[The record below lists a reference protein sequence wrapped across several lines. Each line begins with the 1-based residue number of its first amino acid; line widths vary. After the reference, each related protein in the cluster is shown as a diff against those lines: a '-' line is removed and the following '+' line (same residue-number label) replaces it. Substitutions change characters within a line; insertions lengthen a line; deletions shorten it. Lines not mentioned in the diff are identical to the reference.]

1 MALRVLG
8 VQPRGGALLDQLLV
22 AALHGAVAL
31 PEMDGVAVQV
41 GQHLDL
47 DVPGMLDV
55 FLQVD
60 FRVAEGGLG
69 LGLGLLEGR
78 LQGQLVDGHAHAAPA
93 PARRRLDEHRKPQLL
108 GQPHGLGLALD
119 EALAARDG
127 GHAGLAGHPAGRVL
141 VAHQRHRLV
150 RGTDE
155 LDVATAAD
163 VGEMGVLRQEAVAG
177 MDRLHV
183 ADLRGAD
190 HAVDLQ
196 VAVRRLG
203 QADAIGLVGQRQVVR
218 AAVGLAENGHG
229 LDAQLAAGTKD
240 PQGDLTPV
248 GNEDALEHHA
258 RVSTLNK
265 GCPNSTGS
273 PFSTNTAWILPATSA
288 GIWLKTFIASTMQ
301 TVVSGPT

>member
-1 MALRVLG
+1 MAARCSL
-8 VQPRGGALLDQLLV
+8 QPRGGTLLDELLV

-31 PEMDGVAVQV
+31 PEVDGVAVQV

-78 LQGQLVDGHAHAAPA
+78 PQGQLVDGHPHAAAA
-93 PARRRLDEHRKPQLL
+93 PARRRLDEHGKAQLL
-108 GQPHGLGLALD
+108 GQPQGVGLAFD
-119 EALAARDG
+119 QALAAGDRG
-127 GHAGLAGHPAGRVL
+127 HSGVAGHAAGRVL

-155 LDVATAAD
+155 FDVATAAD
-163 VGEMGVLRQEAVAG
+163 VGEMGILRQEAVAG

-196 VAVRRLG
+196 VALRRLG
-203 QADAIGLVGQRQVVR
+203 QADAIGLVRQRQVGR

-229 LDAQLAAGTKD
+229 LDAQLAAGTKN

-248 GNEDALEHHA
+248 GNENVD
-258 RVSTLNK
+258 LNI
-265 GCPNSTGS
+265 T
-273 PFSTNTAWILPATSA
+273 PAYR
-288 GIWLKTFIASTMQ
+288 L
-301 TVVSGPT
+301 